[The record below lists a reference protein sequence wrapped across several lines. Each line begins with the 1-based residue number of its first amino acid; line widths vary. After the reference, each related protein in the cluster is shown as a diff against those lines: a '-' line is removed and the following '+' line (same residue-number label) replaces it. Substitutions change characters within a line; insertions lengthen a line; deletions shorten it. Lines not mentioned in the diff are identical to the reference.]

1 MRQQRVLVTGA
12 GGFIGHHLVKR
23 LKEEGYW
30 VRGVDLKPPD
40 YEPTVADEFC
50 ALDLRHLGACLDATD
65 EVNDVYNLAADMG
78 GIGFI
83 SGSFATIARNN
94 SLININMLEAA
105 RENRVQRFL
114 FSSTAC
120 VYSKLKQEDADVTAL
135 KEEDAYPAA
144 PERGYGWEKLY
155 AEQLCEYYRE
165 EFGLQTK
172 IVRFH
177 NVYGPLGTYDG
188 GREKAPAAAC
198 RKVALSEDGLIEI
211 WGDGRQTR
219 SFLYIDDCIE
229 GLLRFM
235 DCDFPGPLNLGSEE
249 LTTVDGLYDLVAK
262 IAGKKIRKVYDRT
275 RPQGVRGRNS
285 DNTLIRSVLGWSPS
299 VSLAEGLRPTY
310 GWIAAQ
316 VVPVGAA
323 A

>member
-1 MRQQRVLVTGA
+1 M
-12 GGFIGHHLVKR
+12 
-23 LKEEGYW
+23 
-30 VRGVDLKPPD
+30 
-40 YEPTVADEFC
+40 VADEFC

-105 RENRVQRFL
+105 RENRIQRFL

-165 EFGLQTK
+165 EFGLKTK

-211 WGDGRQTR
+211 WGDGQQTR
-219 SFLYIDDCIE
+219 SFLYIDDCIQ

-235 DCDFPGPLNLGSEE
+235 DCDFPGPMNLGSEE
-249 LTTVDGLYDLVAK
+249 LITVDGLYDLVAE

-299 VSLAEGLRPTY
+299 ISLAEGLRPTY
-310 GWIAAQ
+310 EWIAAQ
-316 VVPVGAA
+316 VAPMGAVA
-323 A
+323 